1 MNNIP
6 GVILD
11 NNESRLSEYKDKTA
25 FYAYLVGQANTLEH
39 FIEMLKLQ
47 GWKEYGVM
55 DTEHKNNI
63 TMYKDYLTV
72 LKEQLKKVSKETKL
86 TLKDIYNNEM

>member
-47 GWKEYGVM
+47 GWEEYGVM
-55 DTEHKNNI
+55 DIEHKNNI

-72 LKEQLKKVSKETKL
+72 LKEQIKKVSKETKL
-86 TLKDIYNNEM
+86 TLKDIYNQEY